1 MSVQASSL
9 AQSRLVHPPHAYPS
23 LQEGPSPRLAGWE
36 RRCGGSSPR
45 GSRASIQV
53 CEQRLQRALVD
64 GRTDAAAA
72 REQGQS
78 WTHAARRLAPL
89 PHKGHP
95 RPSAL
100 DTVAASW
107 SLLGCPTMRDR
118 ARLLLPPLLLLLL
131 SCCALPTRGKE
142 LATPEILLDTV
153 HNLKVFKPRAKHCIK
168 NVISYRDAPP
178 DRRGRF
184 HVLLGRMVE
193 YVDQITE
200 KNYKAK
206 IRQLARSGGT
216 LNKAFGQAFSKCLQ
230 DPCSQPPEP
239 GWCLQ
244 NMVMFYYDV
253 DSRSC
258 HEFTYTGCGRNF
270 NNFLTKEECQSICT
284 RGRS

>member
-1 MSVQASSL
+1 
-9 AQSRLVHPPHAYPS
+9 
-23 LQEGPSPRLAGWE
+23 
-36 RRCGGSSPR
+36 
-45 GSRASIQV
+45 
-53 CEQRLQRALVD
+53 
-64 GRTDAAAA
+64 
-72 REQGQS
+72 
-78 WTHAARRLAPL
+78 
-89 PHKGHP
+89 
-95 RPSAL
+95 
-100 DTVAASW
+100 
-107 SLLGCPTMRDR
+107 MRDR

-131 SCCALPTRGKE
+131 SCCALPTRVKE

-284 RGRS
+284 RVAAGWRQLSAGVWQCSRCPYTAPDRYRVRRHQVTHTGERRYHCPVCQARFTAKQSVITHLRRHTGERPYACRGCPARFARPQALASHARACCCSGSGEAALG

>member
-1 MSVQASSL
+1 
-9 AQSRLVHPPHAYPS
+9 
-23 LQEGPSPRLAGWE
+23 
-36 RRCGGSSPR
+36 
-45 GSRASIQV
+45 
-53 CEQRLQRALVD
+53 
-64 GRTDAAAA
+64 
-72 REQGQS
+72 
-78 WTHAARRLAPL
+78 
-89 PHKGHP
+89 
-95 RPSAL
+95 
-100 DTVAASW
+100 
-107 SLLGCPTMRDR
+107 MRDR

-131 SCCALPTRGKE
+131 SCCALPTRVKE

-216 LNKAFGQAFSKCLQ
+216 LNKEFGQAFSKCLQ